1 MEKPKRV
8 IKEDLSRDDISLDF
22 LISTDMVWVENN
34 IEKVLSCIKNF
45 QKDYYKSKIRYFDNQ
60 DLKKLAEFLVKI
72 KLTTDS
78 SLRSVSVNRIWQSVN
93 PLLIDKMLQMKSTEP
108 EVGFDLQDVMD
119 QADLHHIIISAQDN
133 KKILSNIFK
142 MVKRNVLV
150 QEFVQHYDKHA
161 ESWMML
167 DRHSIGSIVTNLVK
181 EENPKM
187 PHEFCFQHLFIPELA
202 EVMILAL
209 DNDDLTVAEFLIQNM
224 TLLDVCSVTKIIRDK
239 LGKVR
244 LIDSLSMEKIHMLID
259 EAMENHKTESLDLV
273 LPLLKRATLKQLLNP
288 KNMDEEK
295 RKIATCAMN
304 HLKAEMGALFQCFM
318 GDLGNFKGHAQFMLD
333 GLTNAN
339 LAKLLKEIQ
348 DDEIMMAFVFQHVLS
363 KDNADDRIMETAR

>member
-8 IKEDLSRDDISLDF
+8 IKDDLSRDAVSLSF
-22 LISTDMVWVENN
+22 LNSTDMVWVENN
-34 IEKVLSCIKNF
+34 IGKVISCIKHF
-45 QKDYYKSKIRYFDNQ
+45 QKDYYKRKIRYFDNQ
-60 DLKKLAEFLVKI
+60 ELKKLAEFLVKI

-209 DNDDLTVAEFLIQNM
+209 DNDDPTVAEFLIQNM

-239 LGKVR
+239 LGKAR
-244 LIDSLSMEKIHMLID
+244 LIGRLSMEKIHMLID

-273 LPLLKRATLKQLLNP
+273 LPLLKRATLKQILNP

-295 RKIATCAMN
+295 IKIATCAMN

-318 GDLGNFKGHAQFMLD
+318 EDLGNFKGHAQFMLD